1 MTDYSKLNNLQLT
14 QQIAQVRSKLKDDM
28 PCCSG
33 TEPLLHELQV
43 HQIEL
48 EMQNR
53 ELREMQ
59 QQLEESRDRYADLY
73 DFAPVGYLTLDE
85 NGRILEANLT
95 AAALLGCER
104 ANLIGKSFVSW
115 LAPGESAGFL
125 NHLRQAFHYS
135 ANATA
140 ELKIGAN
147 GEMREVR
154 LESAAI
160 WKSAPPRICH
170 TVVSDITEQ
179 KCIAGSLAQF
189 RSEQEALLNTIPA
202 AVYFMDMELRY
213 IAMNQ
218 FCADLMRRPVAE
230 MLGKTSFDLFP
241 PEIAG
246 EFQLSDRAVLQS
258 GKAMTIMEQHIED
271 AQGNQYWVSISKA
284 PFYGPDGK
292 VAGLVGISMPITP
305 LREAELRANELMQE
319 NRHLTRRMFALQ
331 EEERRHIA
339 RELHDDLGQWLT
351 AIQAEAEAGAHHCA
365 TRKAACR
372 HSARTIIDSAG
383 QIHKVIRRILRR
395 LRPSVLDQLG
405 LEDSLREMVG
415 QWRRHHP
422 DINFEL
428 ALDGDFEGLGELI
441 DITLYR
447 TIQEALTNISCHA
460 SANRVSIGLRRE
472 PDHILLT
479 VEDNGKGMDTHL
491 PRQGMGLLG
500 MRERIIAAEGKLK
513 LQSMPGQGMRIEA
526 TLPLTLL
533 EDSK

>member
-14 QQIAQVRSKLKDDM
+14 QQIAQVRSKLKDDQ

-33 TEPLLHELQV
+33 VESLLHELQV

-48 EMQNR
+48 EMQNQ

-85 NGRILEANLT
+85 DGRVLEANLT
-95 AAALLGCER
+95 AAALFGRER
-104 ANLIGKSFVSW
+104 ANLIGKPFISW
-115 LAPGESAGFL
+115 LAPGESAGLL
-125 NHLRQAFHYS
+125 NHLRQVFRFS

-140 ELKIGAN
+140 ELKIEVN
-147 GEMREVR
+147 GKIRDVR
-154 LESAAI
+154 LESSAI
-160 WKSAPPRICH
+160 GSTAPLSNCH
-170 TVVSDITEQ
+170 TVISDITEQ
-179 KCIAGSLAQF
+179 KRMASSLMQF

-218 FCADLMRRPVAE
+218 FCADLMQLPVAE
-230 MLGKTSFDLFP
+230 MLGKTAFDLFLP
-241 PEIAG
+241 AIAE

-258 GKAMTIMEQHIED
+258 EKAMTIMEQHIED
-271 AQGNQYWVSISKA
+271 TQGNQLWVSISKA
-284 PFYGPDGK
+284 PYYGPDGK

-305 LREAELRANELMQE
+305 LREAELRAYELMQE
-319 NRHLTRRMFALQ
+319 NRRLTQRMFALQ

-339 RELHDDLGQWLT
+339 RELHDELGQWLT
-351 AIQAEAEAGAHHCA
+351 AIQAEAEAGARHCEA
-365 TRKAACR
+365 RKEACR
-372 HSARTIIDSAG
+372 YSAQTIIDSAG

-405 LEDSLREMVG
+405 LEDSVREMLG
-415 QWRRHHP
+415 QWHRHHP
-422 DINFEL
+422 DINCEL
-428 ALDGDFEGLGELI
+428 TLDGALEGLGELI

-447 TIQEALTNISCHA
+447 TIQEALTNISSHA
-460 SANRVSIGLRRE
+460 SASRVSISLRRG
-472 PDHILLT
+472 PDHILLS

-500 MRERIIAAEGKLK
+500 MRERIIAAEGKLT